1 MSVEHLTDEQLSAR
15 LDGVLEAADMARI
28 DAHLAGCEACA
39 ARLAEWSALDES
51 VGQALTRDPGEAYF
65 ADFSERV
72 AARIA
77 ADPTG
82 AEARTREAA
91 GVAGAGE
98 PAQPAAATPSPKQPA
113 SGPWGWLLSPRGLTF
128 AGSAAMLLVAAGLG
142 VQWYG
147 QRERLASTLSRE
159 VAGAR
164 AMSAPA
170 ADRSSGSAPAPA
182 APASADSTSTA
193 PEASMSTR
201 SQLAPTAAN
210 ERRAEPAEAA
220 RRASEPRHKDERAKS
235 AAAADR
241 MESKSIELPA
251 SAPTPRS
258 TLPAPPTASSKPGIQ
273 DALTQSLR
281 ESSPMSKS
289 LADAPAPALAN
300 GAFKLRGGRADGL
313 GLATATGTPLAD
325 RCGTVRDTRG
335 RALAGAQLAVSGA
348 RAMRTRSG
356 AEGRYC
362 FESAPLAGDTLVIL
376 HVGLEPVRLVLVD
389 VSSLVVAMEPV
400 GTLGAAGGML
410 TQVQSVPRPDVYER
424 ESAAIRSAVGDA
436 RAAAALA
443 ARERTAEAYERAV
456 AAWDAIAVQTTGAA
470 THDARFRSLSALR
483 EAYALAPESVR
494 HARLVAALESFIA
507 ATPRT
512 LPERSTVLRWQQ
524 DLAPR

>member
-1 MSVEHLTDEQLSAR
+1 
-15 LDGVLEAADMARI
+15 
-28 DAHLAGCEACA
+28 
-39 ARLAEWSALDES
+39 
-51 VGQALTRDPGEAYF
+51 
-65 ADFSERV
+65 
-72 AARIA
+72 
-77 ADPTG
+77 
-82 AEARTREAA
+82 
-91 GVAGAGE
+91 
-98 PAQPAAATPSPKQPA
+98 
-113 SGPWGWLLSPRGLTF
+113 
-128 AGSAAMLLVAAGLG
+128 
-142 VQWYG
+142 
-147 QRERLASTLSRE
+147 
-159 VAGAR
+159 
-164 AMSAPA
+164 
-170 ADRSSGSAPAPA
+170 
-182 APASADSTSTA
+182 
-193 PEASMSTR
+193 MSTR
-201 SQLAPTAAN
+201 SQVVPTAAK
-210 ERRAEPAEAA
+210 ERRAEPADQA

-241 MESKSIELPA
+241 MESESIEIPA

-313 GLATATGTPLAD
+313 GLATATGTPLGD

-410 TQVQSVPRPDVYER
+410 TQGQSVPRPDVYER

-470 THDARFRSLSALR
+470 TYDARFRSLSALR

-494 HARLVAALESFIA
+494 HARLAAALESFIA

-524 DLAPR
+524 ELAPR